1 MVNDIF
7 DLRSCYLR
15 QENSFRNR
23 NIYLSVQ
30 DFGLLSRGNILNIG
44 SWLEG
49 FLKQF
54 GREIVVRQ
62 LVQ

>member
-1 MVNDIF
+1 MVNNIF
-7 DLRSCYLR
+7 DLRSCYVR
-15 QENSFRNR
+15 QENSFR